1 MQKIVLF
8 LQALDFAYL
17 FSYARAMGSSDY
29 FLNLEDDVR
38 PAAVAGGP
46 DFVAGVFAFIDE
58 QNRFNP
64 YWSSLLF
71 SKFLSIGRLWRTSDL
86 PKLVDLVLIAYDK
99 QPVDYIMCHFDM
111 LQVTGAFCFGQI
123 SAELAEDYEFL
134 ANSLRFF
141 TPNLIFLKSPC
152 KKSSTPCELC
162 SLNQCFLKNL

>member
-1 MQKIVLF
+1 
-8 LQALDFAYL
+8 
-17 FSYARAMGSSDY
+17 MGSSDY

-38 PAAVAGGP
+38 PAAVAGGQ

-123 SAELAEDYEFL
+123 SATILGLAD
-134 ANSLRFF
+134 
-141 TPNLIFLKSPC
+141 
-152 KKSSTPCELC
+152 
-162 SLNQCFLKNL
+162 